1 MRKYNELWRDLHN
14 AATDDDF
21 KKLRDSFRAG
31 PGEVQLGLTV
41 HDIDTCP
48 NMSELRKILAD
59 KGIISEERNDF
70 ETLKTHMK
78 ECGLVKLAQIVDSHL
93 QKHRNSEE
101 GVSTDGDR
109 SGITR
114 TTGQTGNE
122 PLMGLNDSK
131 SVGPKR
137 FDIECHRHRDQN
149 QECYKFNEGSKRG
162 LVLIINQFT
171 VNRTG
176 TEKDESDIVDLFEN
190 ELKYEVIK
198 AQDQSRD
205 AALKKIDEMKTKLE
219 EGSYDSFI
227 LFILSHGD
235 EEGIMTVEKTPVD
248 GKKEETVCARLTIA
262 ELEEKLTC
270 SKLRS
275 MTGKPKMILVQA
287 CRGRKDM
294 LEATEKDSECATDEI
309 HDEMPLSIPDE
320 ADFLTAYSQRINYYS
335 LRDRN
340 QGTWFIQKFVE
351 VLKENKHRHVS
362 DILTTVNRRVAEH
375 RTAKGD
381 KQMPVFMSSLRKLF
395 YFVKPTE

>member
-275 MTGKPKMILVQA
+275 MT
-287 CRGRKDM
+287 D
-294 LEATEKDSECATDEI
+294 
-309 HDEMPLSIPDE
+309 
-320 ADFLTAYSQRINYYS
+320 YYS